1 MTACLWALHGLCSIV
16 AVLCKRENGAMLGAL
31 SCLVIGA
38 LSGVAPSLAKL
49 DSWHVGVLLKVVSP
63 GVWVADAEAVVAC
76 EVAPQEYLYQLD
88 LAAKGMGFN
97 FGQYAMD
104 VGMVVAVGAGC
115 RAIALVLLLCFA

>member
-1 MTACLWALHGLCSIV
+1 
-16 AVLCKRENGAMLGAL
+16 MLGAL

-63 GVWVADAEAVVAC
+63 GVWFAEAVVAC

-104 VGMVVAVGAGC
+104 VGMVVAVGAGY